1 MNRDGACT
9 AATNLTP
16 GRHAWWVLPVAGIA
30 VLLSI
35 GVRGQGRE
43 WPIQGPPRPLPA
55 RDIKFPPYEVQ
66 TLPNGLRVVA
76 VLHHEQP
83 LVNFRLLIGAG
94 AAADP
99 KDKLGLAHLQAS
111 LLDQGTTTKSAQEMA
126 DEIDF
131 IGGAMGAGAGT
142 DLTFVNLL
150 VMKDS
155 FEVGMR
161 MLSDM
166 ARHPGFAQ
174 AEIDRQRQQMLSG
187 LRVSLDDP
195 EYVAN
200 SVFDRLVYGFHPYGL
215 PDSGTPETLA
225 AITRDDLIA
234 FHTRQFI
241 PNNAIL
247 AIVGDVTADDAF
259 NTARKVFGDWEKRE
273 LPAQTFIAPP
283 DPTRRVIVVNKPD
296 AVQTEVRV
304 GHIGIPRRHP
314 DYMAVNLA
322 IRILG
327 GEGSNR
333 LHQVLRTQRG
343 LTYGAQANMDTLR
356 DTGDFEAE
364 TNTRSDA
371 TGEVLRLIVDEF
383 WRLQRERVREV
394 ELADAKAYLTGS
406 FPLTIETPEPIAMQV
421 VNVLF
426 YGLPLDQLQNFR
438 ERVNAVTADDIQRVA
453 RDFLRPDRLSVVLVG
468 NAKAFS
474 SQLAGVG
481 FGQFETVELSELD
494 LTAANFKR
502 AGTRAGGAGG
512 RLRSPRLP
520 WFARPPS
527 AVVLVFPPPLARIS
541 SELWRGSPKRQ
552 RREGGRP
559 AVSGGPPPD
568 GTQSVPWGPR
578 TSTPRRTVRAV
589 GTPAE
594 GPHYKRALEQSTI
607 TAEEG
612 DKAKALLD
620 QAIRAKG
627 GLDRLRA
634 VKTIVARQTLSNPA
648 VEGKSTETTNY
659 IQYPDR
665 FRIETRIPD
674 GMIVQAYDGNQ
685 AWMKDPRGLRDAPEL
700 VREARASLRR
710 DTIALLLA
718 AKDGQLTPRLLPDV
732 KDAAG
737 RVDHALELS
746 GKDLNPVILYL
757 DPATS
762 LLHKQVYTSDA
773 PGRPLVEEQ
782 FSDYRE
788 IDGIQVPFT
797 AARRLGPQTVERR
810 ATEIRINVP
819 IDAGQFKR
827 PTS

>member
-1 MNRDGACT
+1 MNRDAART
-9 AATNLTP
+9 ATTSLTA
-16 GRHAWWVLPVAGIA
+16 GRHAGRLLPVVGTA
-30 VLLSI
+30 LLLAI
-35 GVRGQGRE
+35 GVHGQGRE

-66 TLPNGLRVVA
+66 TLPNGLKVVA

-99 KDKLGLAHLQAS
+99 KDKLGLAHLLAS

-161 MLSDM
+161 MLSEM

-225 AITRDDLIA
+225 AIARDDLIA
-234 FHTRQFI
+234 FHARQFI

-247 AIVGDVTADDAF
+247 AIVGDVTADEAF
-259 NTARKVFGDWEKRE
+259 NTARKVFSDWEKRE

-304 GHIGIPRRHP
+304 GHLGIPRRHP

-406 FPLTIETPEPIAMQV
+406 FPLTIETPEAIAMQV

-453 RDFLRPDRLSVVLVG
+453 RELLRPDRLSVVLVG

-474 SQLAGVG
+474 SQLEGVG
-481 FGQFETVELSELD
+481 FGQFETVELGELD

-512 RLRSPRLP
+512 WLKPPRLR
-520 WFARPPS
+520 WFGWPVDHSTVAQ
-527 AVVLVFPPPLARIS
+527 AF
-541 SELWRGSPKRQ
+541 
-552 RREGGRP
+552 RP
-559 AVSGGPPPD
+559 AVSGG
-568 GTQSVPWGPR
+568 S
-578 TSTPRRTVRAV
+578 
-589 GTPAE
+589 E
-594 GPHYKRALEQSTI
+594 GPHYSRGRALLQSAI
-607 TAEEG
+607 TAQEG
-612 DKAKALLD
+612 DQAKALLD

-627 GLDRLRA
+627 GLDKLRA
-634 VKTIVARQTLSNPA
+634 VKTIIARQTLSNPA

-732 KDAAG
+732 KDAKG
-737 RVDHALELS
+737 RIDHALELS
-746 GKDLNPVILYL
+746 GKDLNPVILYI
-757 DPATS
+757 DPVTS
-762 LLHKQVYTSDA
+762 LPLKQVYTSDA

-788 IDGIQVPFT
+788 IDGIQIPFT

-819 IDAGQFKR
+819 IDAAQFKR